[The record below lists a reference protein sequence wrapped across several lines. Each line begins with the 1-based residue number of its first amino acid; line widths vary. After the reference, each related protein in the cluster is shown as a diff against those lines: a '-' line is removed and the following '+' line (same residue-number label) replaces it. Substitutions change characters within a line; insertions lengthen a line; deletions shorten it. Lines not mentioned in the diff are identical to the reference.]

1 MTILDAPDQSAGIGG
16 PLAGDSSKIAMALPV
31 HYSATE
37 QLERAPPYAA
47 TRATCILRSSFRE
60 TAEAMARRKRAPKIP
75 KHTAP
80 KSPYFMQPGKRGV
93 VVVLHRAC
101 GNRVVPKV
109 CGEMPS
115 RTHAKMLI
123 SQLERAESVVKD
135 LFLEAT
141 DDGIEALEAVLAA
154 CREEVLRR
162 GPRVHEGGAGNSGG
176 DQADGGR
183 ATDNQAGSRGGRNR
197 RSRHGRG
204 RRPTPEFEPPTNV
217 RPLSENGGEPPADD
231 EDGAEPPYNE
241 AAS

>member
-1 MTILDAPDQSAGIGG
+1 
-16 PLAGDSSKIAMALPV
+16 MAK
-31 HYSATE
+31 
-37 QLERAPPYAA
+37 
-47 TRATCILRSSFRE
+47 
-60 TAEAMARRKRAPKIP
+60 RKRAPKLA
-75 KHTAP
+75 KHAPP

-162 GPRVHEGGAGNSGG
+162 GPRVHEGGTGGSGEPGEG
-176 DQADGGR
+176 DRVHPRQR
-183 ATDNQAGSRGGRNR
+183 PNNPGRNR
-197 RSRHGRG
+197 RNRHGRP
-204 RRPTPEFEPPTNV
+204 RRGTPEFDPPRTV
-217 RPLSENGGEPPADD
+217 RPLSNGDVAEARPEGDSGE
-231 EDGAEPPYNE
+231 EPPYNE
-241 AAS
+241 VAS

>member
-1 MTILDAPDQSAGIGG
+1 
-16 PLAGDSSKIAMALPV
+16 
-31 HYSATE
+31 
-37 QLERAPPYAA
+37 
-47 TRATCILRSSFRE
+47 
-60 TAEAMARRKRAPKIP
+60 
-75 KHTAP
+75 
-80 KSPYFMQPGKRGV
+80 MQPGKRGV

-162 GPRVHEGGAGNSGG
+162 GPRVHEGGSGG
-176 DQADGGR
+176 E
-183 ATDNQAGSRGGRNR
+183 GSGEVEGERTGSGQGSSGGGRNR
-197 RSRHGRG
+197 RNRHRRG
-204 RRPTPEFEPPTNV
+204 RRGTPQFEPPTSV
-217 RPLSENGGEPPADD
+217 RPLSNDNCRESAPDD
-231 EDGAEPPYNE
+231 ESGSEPPYNE

>member
-1 MTILDAPDQSAGIGG
+1 MRHPTR
-16 PLAGDSSKIAMALPV
+16 
-31 HYSATE
+31 H
-37 QLERAPPYAA
+37 AA
-47 TRATCILRSSFRE
+47 QRVFFRSSFRE
-60 TAEAMARRKRAPKIP
+60 MAEAMAKRKRGGGPPRIA
-75 KHTAP
+75 KHP
-80 KSPYFMQPGKRGV
+80 VSKSPYFMQPGKRGV

-154 CREEVLRR
+154 CREEVLKR
-162 GPRVHEGGAGNSGG
+162 GPRVHEGGG
-176 DQADGGR
+176 DGG
-183 ATDNQAGSRGGRNR
+183 ATPDGGAPEGGEGPGGGGGSRGGGMGRNR
-197 RSRHGRG
+197 RGRHPRG
-204 RRPTPEFEPPTNV
+204 RRGGPRFDQAPNPRPIADEPP
-217 RPLSENGGEPPADD
+217 RPASGD
-231 EDGAEPPYNE
+231 EPYNE